1 MLEPLGLVLTTSK
14 VAAPEGHDPGFSDF
28 KLGLGCTLELQ
39 DWEGS

>member
-1 MLEPLGLVLTTSK
+1 MLEPLGLVFTTSK

-28 KLGLGCTLELQ
+28 KLGCTLELR